1 MNKPPIIPK
10 PQRGGPNPDS
20 PPPLLRSMTGDSA
33 HSSSSCSSL
42 SSESCCS
49 SSSSSCSSPTT
60 GAPTTVALHTLY
72 NSSKPLSPRIVIDAI
87 PEEDEGY
94 GTDNDNATA
103 RDVDG
108 YRRDSSSRRRRR
120 AAILLVG
127 MVGACVIMIMLT
139 SITHHYSHG
148 SYLPLPL
155 VAMLSRIRTSTSHPR
170 LDGDVND
177 GRPQPLPS
185 RAGAPSIEKLDHRQG
200 KELIDELIDVETS
213 SSSSSIDTIDDEQ
226 HDDNEKPASIRSG
239 SSQSQGDT
247 KDKAHSHSSIQE
259 HPQSDPTNDNLHHQH
274 DQHSSS
280 FTNLEHSI
288 SSTPLTPTQRYT
300 HLYTML
306 RTYQIEG
313 NVEAAMEI
321 EVQLRGAARYT
332 VGEVVSSSCCMV
344 HYCHSLLINF
354 IKSSICSNHSYSFLL
369 F

>member
-1 MNKPPIIPK
+1 M
-10 PQRGGPNPDS
+10 
-20 PPPLLRSMTGDSA
+20 
-33 HSSSSCSSL
+33 
-42 SSESCCS
+42 
-49 SSSSSCSSPTT
+49 
-60 GAPTTVALHTLY
+60 
-72 NSSKPLSPRIVIDAI
+72 
-87 PEEDEGY
+87 
-94 GTDNDNATA
+94 
-103 RDVDG
+103 
-108 YRRDSSSRRRRR
+108 
-120 AAILLVG
+120 
-127 MVGACVIMIMLT
+127 
-139 SITHHYSHG
+139 
-148 SYLPLPL
+148 PL

-247 KDKAHSHSSIQE
+247 KDKAHSSSSIHHE
-259 HPQSDPTNDNLHHQH
+259 HSQTTNLHHQH

-306 RTYQIEG
+306 HTYQIEG

-332 VGEVVSSSCCMV
+332 VGDVVSSSCCMV

-354 IKSSICSNHSYSFLL
+354 IKSSILCSNHSYSFLL